1 MKEPILPRF
10 LGLLVAGF
18 VLVLWWLAHQ
28 ENLRLRSELD
38 LALAESGKFR
48 VSETKPA
55 ETAPDP
61 EEHAELLRL
70 RSEVGALR
78 RTIRALSGQKGSQ
91 VEPETGV
98 RKPGEEFVQVTHGM
112 AVSATGED
120 LGPVPDRFLKGI
132 HLGRYFRK
140 DMLRNSG
147 ADSVTNTVETALWA
161 SVHGDLSAFG
171 DLWTLPDPS
180 ATQDEID
187 HARRRDMDG
196 LAVNLERF
204 DSLEMVHMT
213 FDEERNVWFVLVA
226 LDPGPQGT
234 RIGTH
239 FGFSLRPDGNRWRI
253 DGLGSGDAIPSRNP

>member
-1 MKEPILPRF
+1 MMKRAHTPRF

-78 RTIRALSGQKGSQ
+78 GPSGHSGTKGSQ

-132 HLGRYFRK
+132 HSGGTFGRICSETRARIGHKYGGDCPLG
-140 DMLRNSG
+140 
-147 ADSVTNTVETALWA
+147 
-161 SVHGDLSAFG
+161 LSSRGFICV
-171 DLWTLPDPS
+171 WRS
-180 ATQDEID
+180 
-187 HARRRDMDG
+187 
-196 LAVNLERF
+196 F
-204 DSLEMVHMT
+204 DS
-213 FDEERNVWFVLVA
+213 A
-226 LDPGPQGT
+226 
-234 RIGTH
+234 
-239 FGFSLRPDGNRWRI
+239 
-253 DGLGSGDAIPSRNP
+253 